1 MKRIV
6 LLIVTFASICCYGQG
21 RANKANKNIE
31 KLIDEAFVRGTNVDS
46 VYWLFNNENKSL
58 TVNDIC
64 CYLQEKGLY
73 PLTYTEK
80 NILKFGEFHTV
91 ADKVKFTNKSG
102 YAKMVFDMLK
112 GDKYSDVNYNR
123 LKHGGTFFYFQA
135 WASGAMAFERVD
147 NVSWSGNMVNG
158 LLDGKGVGFFEKD
171 NNYCFFEGD
180 FISGMATEGLAL
192 NTFNGTKK
200 LGSSTTFYTKI
211 ELCKELYNN
220 VTDSLLRQAI
230 MGFVRANYRKDAEEI
245 MDAYDKLLTI
255 NTTKFKSYLVR
266 RWRGNI
272 YLRFYNE
279 YKPYYNHESNYN
291 GLTTHYERKRDSTQ
305 SPNSL
310 VIRIYGDGSRTF
322 VHGDGFRFFVN
333 AYKNFGVD
341 SLDLIPKIAEI
352 NELLKVADVYNDG
365 QFGQPVGYAKEKG
378 WLFKS
383 EVFDVERVERNISDY
398 FDALKISEEKSKSD
412 NAPFK
417 VFYAKVYPK
426 LKAKEDYFRSGA
438 YRKACEA
445 DYYGQK
451 QREYKEMCD
460 NCIIDGDKTTVPAG
474 YEPEKGGLFFGHP
487 AQSKES
493 GSIHLHNGNVVYWK
507 YVYEGKSRQIE
518 ANARRYSSEKEMMD
532 DIIKEC
538 KKKYCE

>member
-6 LLIVTFASICCYGQG
+6 LLIVTFAAICCYGQG

-58 TVNDIC
+58 TANDIC
-64 CYLQEKGLY
+64 CYLQRKGFY

-102 YAKMVFDMLK
+102 HAKMVFDKLK

-123 LKHGGTFFYFQA
+123 LKPEGTFFYYQLFLRHDTYIPVQTDT
-135 WASGAMAFERVD
+135 FIRVD

-158 LLDGKGVGFFEKD
+158 LLDGKGIGFFEKD

-180 FISGMATEGLAL
+180 FISGIETNAKSLKLKMS
-192 NTFNGTKK
+192 NGTKGI
-200 LGSSTTFYTKI
+200 LGINSHPLSLI
-211 ELCKELYNN
+211 EDYKHYKRA
-220 VTDSLLRQAI
+220 TDSLLRQAI
-230 MGFVRANYRKDAEEI
+230 MGFAHANYRKDAERI
-245 MDAYDKLLTI
+245 MDIYDKLLTI
-255 NTTKFKSYLVR
+255 NTTKFKCYEYY
-266 RWRGNI
+266 GKQDII
-272 YLRFYNE
+272 YFRQYNE
-279 YKPYYNHESNYN
+279 YKPIYRTYYDFDDYP
-291 GLTTHYERKRDSTQ
+291 K
-305 SPNSL
+305 SL
-310 VIRIYGDGSRTF
+310 NIVINNQFFRSF
-322 VHGDGFRFFVN
+322 VD
-333 AYKNFGVD
+333 AYKDLGVD

-352 NELLKVADVYNDG
+352 SELLKVADVYNDG
-365 QFGQPVGYAKEKG
+365 QFGQPVGYEKEVG

-383 EVFDVERVERNISDY
+383 KVFDVERVERNISDY

-426 LKAKEDYFRSGA
+426 LKAKEDFYRSGA

-445 DYYGQK
+445 DYYGRK
-451 QREYKEMCD
+451 QRENEKKCD

-493 GSIHLHNGNVVYWK
+493 GRIHLHNGDVVYWK

-518 ANARRYSSEKEMMD
+518 ANGRRYSSEKEMMD